1 MAETVMQDCRAD
13 IELARQAAS
22 GEQGSWRQIYD
33 ATCDRLS
40 SILFCLVGNRD
51 EALDLLQETYLQ
63 AFRHMDRYRGDAP
76 LEVWLRAIAI
86 RKALDW
92 RRTVLR
98 RLRRTVLLTESTA
111 TIDPVPEPDG
121 AEPMPPSLMK
131 AIAKL
136 SPSQRVALIL
146 RVCEGR
152 SFAEV
157 ARALGCKESTARV
170 HHAKAR
176 ERMQR
181 LLTRGGVRWNED
193 GLEGQPI

>member
-1 MAETVMQDCRAD
+1 MQDCRAD
-13 IELARQAAS
+13 IELARRAAS
-22 GEQGSWRQIYD
+22 GEQGSWRRIYD

-63 AFRHMDRYRGDAP
+63 AFRHIDRYRGDAP
-76 LEVWLRAIAI
+76 LEVWLRIIAI

-98 RLRRTVLLTESTA
+98 RIKRTVRLSE
-111 TIDPVPEPDG
+111 TIAAVDAVSG
-121 AEPMPPSLMK
+121 TISAGSVSPSLMT
-131 AIAKL
+131 ALGKL
-136 SPSQRVALIL
+136 SPSQKATLIL
-146 RVCEGR
+146 RECEGW

-176 ERMQR
+176 ERMR
-181 LLTRGGVRWNED
+181 LVLSRGSTNWKAD
-193 GLEGQPI
+193 GLEGQPT

>member
-1 MAETVMQDCRAD
+1 MQDCRAD
-13 IELARQAAS
+13 IELARLAAS
-22 GEQGSWRQIYD
+22 GEQRSWRQIYD

-76 LEVWLRAIAI
+76 LEVWLRVIAI

-98 RLRRTVLLTESTA
+98 RIKRTVRLSETIAAVDAATNAACEKSVSPNLMTA
-111 TIDPVPEPDG
+111 LG
-121 AEPMPPSLMK
+121 
-131 AIAKL
+131 KL
-136 SPSQRVALIL
+136 SPSQKAALIL
-146 RVCEGR
+146 RECEGW

-157 ARALGCKESTARV
+157 AGALGCKESTARV

-176 ERMQR
+176 QRMR
-181 LLTRGGVRWNED
+181 LALSRSPANLKAD
-193 GLEGQPI
+193 GLEGQPT

>member
-1 MAETVMQDCRAD
+1 MHDCRAD

-22 GEQGSWRQIYD
+22 GEQSSWRRIYD
-33 ATCDRLS
+33 ATCDRLA

-63 AFRHMDRYRGDAP
+63 AFRHMENYRGDAP
-76 LEVWLRAIAI
+76 LEVWLRVIAI

-92 RRTVLR
+92 RRTALR
-98 RLRRTVLLTESTA
+98 RIRQTVVLSESN
-111 TIDPVPEPDG
+111 
-121 AEPMPPSLMK
+121 
-131 AIAKL
+131 AIAGPSTGATGADSISPTLTAALGKL
-136 SPSQRVALIL
+136 SPRQRAVLIL
-146 RVCEGR
+146 RECEGA

-157 ARALGCKESTARV
+157 AKALGCKESTARV

-176 ERMQR
+176 ERMHL
-181 LLTRGGVRWNED
+181 LLTRGALIWKED